1 MEFIIVLKLMTLI
14 VTMVLNTA
22 FMLLVYFSNPKS
34 IVGRLFGLFCFS
46 TMMWLVVNFIASEPS
61 TAPYNIFWMRLGLFF
76 AVPQVLSF
84 FLFAK
89 AFPEDKLEISR
100 KKLLL
105 TMSFALSV
113 CYIAMS
119 PLSFSQV
126 EMVNGSLQPVPSFGF
141 PFFALFAFGYAAW
154 SVVILYRKR
163 NDDGGESRNKVAL
176 VLFAIFAM
184 FGLITATIL
193 LPIAIWGNDT
203 FIPFGPLY
211 TMIFFGIVAF
221 AIVKHRLFN
230 IKLIAT
236 EALVFA
242 LWTIY
247 IAKIFT
253 DETATARY
261 VDGVIFVALLIL
273 GYLLTKSV
281 QKEVEQR
288 EKLEVLTKELEGKNV
303 QLQKLDRLKSEFL
316 SFASHQVK
324 SPMAVV
330 KGYAQLMIDG
340 SLGKAS
346 DKVVETA
353 GKMKEVA
360 DRLIKLVNELL
371 DLRKLEE
378 GKMTFD
384 MADVDMVLV
393 AKSYVDELQTLAKQ
407 KKLKLTFE
415 SSVKEA
421 HVNADLQKI
430 QQVVQNLIDNSI
442 KYTPEGWIKVSV
454 EEKDGQIL
462 VSVSDSGLGMSKE
475 LLDNLFEAFMRDKN
489 SRKIIQGTGLG
500 LYIAKQ
506 IVDGH
511 GGKIWAESEGEGKGS
526 VMRFTLPILSSTK
539 TISTIK

>member
-14 VTMVLNTA
+14 VTMVLNTT
-22 FMLLVYFSNPKS
+22 FMLLVYFSNPNS
-34 IVGRLFGLFCFS
+34 ILGRLFGLFCFS

-61 TAPYNIFWMRLGLFF
+61 TAPYNIFWMRLGLYF

-84 FLFAK
+84 FLFAHT
-89 AFPEDKLEISR
+89 FPEDKLEISNR
-100 KKLLL
+100 NLVAII
-105 TMSFALSV
+105 SAALAVS
-113 CYIAMS
+113 YIVMS
-119 PLSFSQV
+119 PYAFRAV
-126 EMVNGSLQPVPSFGF
+126 EMINGSLQPVPGFGF
-141 PFFALFAFGYAAW
+141 LFFVIFAFGYAAW
-154 SVVILYRKR
+154 SVIILYRKR
-163 NDDGGESRNKVAL
+163 NKDGGESRSKVAL
-176 VLFAIFAM
+176 VLLAIFIM

-211 TMIFFGIVAF
+211 TMVFFGIVAY

-253 DETATARY
+253 DDTATTRY
-261 VDGVIFVALLIL
+261 VDIIIFVALVVL

-288 EKLEVLTKELEGKNV
+288 EKLEILTKELEDKNT
-303 QLQKLDRLKSEFL
+303 QLQKLDKLKSEFL

-330 KGYAQLMIDG
+330 KGYAQLILDG
-340 SLGKAS
+340 SLGRTGVKIK
-346 DKVVETA
+346 DTA
-353 GKMKEVA
+353 QKMKDVA
-360 DRLIKLVNELL
+360 DRLIGLVNELL

-378 GKMTFD
+378 GKMTYDF
-384 MADVDMVLV
+384 AEVDMVGV
-393 AKSYVDELQTLAKQ
+393 VKKYVEEMQTLAKQ
-407 KKLKLTFE
+407 KNLKMSFE
-415 SSVKEA
+415 TDLGA
-421 HVNADLQKI
+421 AYVNADLQKI

-442 KYTPEGWIKVSV
+442 KYTPSGWIKISI
-454 EEKDGQIL
+454 KNDNTNYIF
-462 VSVSDSGLGMSKE
+462 SVSDSGMGMSKE
-475 LLDNLFEAFMRDKN
+475 LIANLFEQFMRDKN
-489 SRKIIQGTGLG
+489 SSKLIQGTGLG

-506 IVDGH
+506 IVEGH
-511 GGKIWAESEGEGKGS
+511 SGKIWAESEGEGQGS
-526 VMRFTLPILSSTK
+526 TMIFTLPIVTPSPK
-539 TISTIK
+539 K

>member
-34 IVGRLFGLFCFS
+34 LVGRLFGLFCFS

-84 FLFAK
+84 FLFAH
-89 AFPEDKLEISR
+89 AFPEDKLEVSKI
-100 KKLLL
+100 KL
-105 TMSFALSV
+105 TIIVSAALAVS
-113 CYIAMS
+113 YIVMS
-119 PLSFSQV
+119 PYAFQAV
-126 EMVNGSLQPVPSFGF
+126 EMINGSLQPVPGLGF
-141 PFFALFAFGYAAW
+141 VFFAAFAFGYAAW
-154 SVVILYRKR
+154 SVLILYRKR
-163 NDDGGESRNKVAL
+163 NEDGENRNKVAL
-176 VLFAIFAM
+176 VLAAIFVM
-184 FGLITATIL
+184 FGLITTTIL
-193 LPIAIWGNDT
+193 LPIAFWGNDT

-236 EALVFA
+236 QALVFA

-253 DETATARY
+253 DDTATARY
-261 VDGVIFVALLIL
+261 VDGIIFIALVVL

-288 EKLEVLTKELEGKNV
+288 EKLEVLTKELEEKNV
-303 QLQKLDRLKSEFL
+303 QLQKLDKLKSEFL

-330 KGYAQLMIDG
+330 KGYAQLMLDG
-340 SLGKAS
+340 SLGKINSKVS
-346 DKVVETA
+346 DTA
-353 GKMKEVA
+353 QKMKEVA
-360 DRLIKLVNELL
+360 DRLIGLVNELL

-378 GKMTFD
+378 GKMTYDFG
-384 MADVDMVLV
+384 DVDMIKVI
-393 AKSYVDELQTLAKQ
+393 KDYVDEMQTLAKQ
-407 KKLKLTFE
+407 KKLKLSFE
-415 SSVKEA
+415 SELKEA

-442 KYTPEGWIKVSV
+442 KYTPEGWIRVSAQAD
-454 EEKDGQIL
+454 DGHF
-462 VSVSDSGLGMSKE
+462 VFSVQDSGLGMSKE
-475 LLDNLFEAFMRDKN
+475 LLANLFEQFMRDKN

-506 IVDGH
+506 IVEGH
-511 GGKIWAESEGEGKGS
+511 SGKIWAESEGEGKGS
-526 VMRFTLPILSSTK
+526 TMKFTLARLKENSGK
-539 TISTIK
+539 